1 MAYAS
6 AILTKRDEEV
16 GSLGLWSGWWD
27 LERVKYCLLGEG
39 EGGLVGVALFWWLWW
54 KGIAHGRDKGRST
67 S

>member
-27 LERVKYCLLGEG
+27 LERVKYCLLGG
-39 EGGLVGVALFWWLWW
+39 EGGLVGCCFILVVVVEGDCPWE
-54 KGIAHGRDKGRST
+54 G
-67 S
+67 